1 MYVCMYIVTETSKLC
16 TVTGTITLAVVA
28 TNKEKASRTMTQSGV
43 TPYGISSNFTFVR
56 RDRPLCSSRYKDG
69 LDRSLHI

>member
-28 TNKEKASRTMTQSGV
+28 TNNNKKKASK
-43 TPYGISSNFTFVR
+43 SN
-56 RDRPLCSSRYKDG
+56 
-69 LDRSLHI
+69 HIHLV